1 MIQSL
6 ANGKTGLRNGGWRD
20 PIAADLELVEAA
32 LRSAVDSSVPR
43 LIEASTNLLEA
54 GGKRLRP
61 SLALLWAKACG
72 EAEDPERAISIASV
86 AELVHMATLMHDDVI
101 DKSDVRRGRRTA
113 NASWGNKLSVLTG
126 DYILS
131 KAFEILVANGDMEIM
146 RILAGVTTG
155 MTESEALQAVN
166 EGSIEGWRENYWRII
181 KGKTADFMSSCC
193 EVGAVLAGAQA
204 AERKAAVDYGTNL
217 GLAFQIT
224 DDLLDLIGRPDS
236 TGKPVGGDLKDGKV
250 TLPIL
255 LTLESCSEEEAA
267 RIGELIASR
276 KISSEDVQYVRGVAE
291 ATGAIEKTRSLA
303 SEHSALAVE
312 VLEGFADSPAV
323 SSLRTLA
330 EQVIR
335 RQG

>member
-1 MIQSL
+1 MPQSVV
-6 ANGKTGLRNGGWRD
+6 NGKTGLLNGGWRD

-43 LIEASTNLLEA
+43 LIEAATNLLEA

-61 SLALLWAKACG
+61 SLVLLWAKACG
-72 EAEDPERAISIASV
+72 EAEDPERAISIASA

-131 KAFEILVANGDMEIM
+131 KAFEILVANGDIEIM

-193 EVGAVLAGAQA
+193 EVGAVLAGARD
-204 AERKAAVDYGTNL
+204 AERKAAVEYGANL

-255 LTLESCSEEEAA
+255 LMLDMCSEEDRA
-267 RIGELIASR
+267 RIGEMIASR
-276 KISSEDVQYVRGVAE
+276 KISDEDVQYVRRVAE
-291 ATGAIEKTRSLA
+291 AVGAIGKTRSLA
-303 SEHSALAVE
+303 SDHSASAVGALSE
-312 VLEGFADSPAV
+312 FADTPAV
-323 SSLRTLA
+323 NSLRALA